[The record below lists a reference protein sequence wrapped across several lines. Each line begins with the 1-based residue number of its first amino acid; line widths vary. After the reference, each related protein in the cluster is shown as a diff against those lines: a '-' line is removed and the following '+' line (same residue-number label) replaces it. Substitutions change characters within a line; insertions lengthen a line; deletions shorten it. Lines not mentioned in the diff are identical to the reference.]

1 MNSRRLTHDRIHPS
15 LVIKIPALNR
25 DLMAMLH
32 RKFDSQAK
40 TALGQGLS
48 SSPSSGHL
56 NSVSA
61 VPPIPDITATDGST
75 YALCQETLATSF
87 DHLVGAGEERGGT
100 ARPSAFAVLRLITS
114 LKVVAW

>member
-40 TALGQGLS
+40 TALGQGLTSVPGLTLRNFCPHHPRFLPSFRGEMALTLCANFCREHVAAGSVQRPTS
-48 SSPSSGHL
+48 SVQASKVGM
-56 NSVSA
+56 VK
-61 VPPIPDITATDGST
+61 PDMP
-75 YALCQETLATSF
+75 L
-87 DHLVGAGEERGGT
+87 
-100 ARPSAFAVLRLITS
+100 
-114 LKVVAW
+114 